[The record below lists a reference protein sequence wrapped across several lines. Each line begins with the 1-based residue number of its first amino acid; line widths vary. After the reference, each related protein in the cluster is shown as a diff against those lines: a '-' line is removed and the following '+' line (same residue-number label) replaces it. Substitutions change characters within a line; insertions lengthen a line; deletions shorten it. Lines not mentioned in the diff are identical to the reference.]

1 MSEDRFFQNIHSVLV
16 EYKPEVP
23 HSVYTG
29 VRKKLWWS
37 NFTRISATR
46 FNIWY
51 AVLIVTAASLVINL
65 RMKDATPV
73 LDGPSSAQSETPSV
87 SNQELPASHA
97 PEVKSGAQSIELTS
111 KEISPKSSRQ
121 ASSSEAI
128 PEKEPTDVVRDMT
141 SAETRSDETNSE
153 ASSVVGKKDSV
164 PPSGKGVKKGL
175 KVKTFQVSDK

>member
-1 MSEDRFFQNIHSVLV
+1 MSEDRFFQNIRSVLV

-23 HSVYTG
+23 QSVYTG

-51 AVLIVTAASLVINL
+51 AVLIVTASSLLINFST
-65 RMKDATPV
+65 KDAAPV
-73 LDGPSSAQSETPSV
+73 LDGPASAQSETPGV
-87 SNQELPASHA
+87 SNQEMPVSHA
-97 PEVKSGAQSIELTS
+97 PEVDSGAQSKEMTS
-111 KEISPKSSRQ
+111 KEISPKTPRQ
-121 ASSSEAI
+121 ASSSEATL
-128 PEKEPTDVVRDMT
+128 EKEPTDVVRDMT
-141 SAETRSDETNSE
+141 SAETRSDETNSA
-153 ASSVVGKKDSV
+153 ASSLDGKKDSV